1 MGGNQKKMEI
11 ITKQLKEI
19 KPYEK
24 NPRKNDEAVEFVMN
38 SIKEFGFKVPI
49 VIDKDGIIVAGHTRY
64 KASKKLKLTEVPCII
79 ADDLTEEQIKAYRLA
94 DNRVAEKSEWDID
107 LLSGELD
114 GIFDID
120 MAQFD
125 FDLSENIEESEVV
138 EDDFDGELPEEP
150 KSKLG
155 DIYQLGNHRLMCGDS
170 TDIESIEKLMNGK
183 EADLIVTDP
192 PYNVDYEGKT
202 KDALKI
208 DNDKMDND
216 SFREFLRSAFYAADS
231 VMKPGAVFYIW
242 HADSEGYNFRGACFD
257 VGWKVRQCLMW
268 VKNSI
273 VMGRQD
279 YQWKHEPCLYG
290 WKDGD
295 AHYWKG
301 GRKERTTITGFDLFE
316 LRDKGKED
324 LLKFIEKQWCDSEEE
339 ETTIIYEDK
348 PHRNGEHP
356 TMKPIKLLSR
366 QVENSSKKGDAVLDM
381 FGGSGSTL
389 ITCEQLERSCY
400 MMEFDPKY
408 VDVIINRWEQFT
420 GQKAVLLTEN
430 LTE

>member
-1 MGGNQKKMEI
+1 MEI
-11 ITKQLKEI
+11 ITRKLSEI

-24 NPRKNDEAVEFVMN
+24 NPRKNDAAVEFVMN

-49 VIDKDGIIVAGHTRY
+49 VIDKDGVIVAGHTRY
-64 KASKKLKLTEVPCII
+64 KASKKLKLTEVPCIV
-79 ADDLTEEQIKAYRLA
+79 ADDLTPEQIKAHRLA

-114 GIFDID
+114 DILNID
-120 MAQFD
+120 MAKFD
-125 FDLSENIEESEVV
+125 FDLSENVEESEVV
-138 EDDFDGELPEEP
+138 EDDFDVELPEEP
-150 KSKLG
+150 KAKLG

-170 TDIESIEKLMNGK
+170 TSIDNVEKLMNGNK
-183 EADLIVTDP
+183 VSLLLTDP
-192 PYNVDYEGKT
+192 PYNVNYEGS
-202 KDALKI
+202 AGKI
-208 DNDKMDND
+208 MNDKMDND
-216 SFREFLRSAFYAADS
+216 SFRQFLRDAFTAADV
-231 VMKPGAVFYIW
+231 VMNDGAVFYIW

-257 VGWKVRQCLMW
+257 AGWKVRQCLIW
-268 VKNSI
+268 VKSSL
-273 VMGRQD
+273 VLGRQD

-290 WKDGD
+290 WKDGE

-316 LRDKGKED
+316 LRDKNKED
-324 LLKFIEKQWCDSEEE
+324 LLKFIEKQWCDSGEE

-366 QVENSSKKGDAVLDM
+366 QVINSSKKEDIVLDM

-389 ITCEQLERSCY
+389 IACEQLERSCY

-408 VDVIINRWEQFT
+408 IDVIINRWEQFT
-420 GQKAVLLTEN
+420 GKQAVLLSENITE
-430 LTE
+430 